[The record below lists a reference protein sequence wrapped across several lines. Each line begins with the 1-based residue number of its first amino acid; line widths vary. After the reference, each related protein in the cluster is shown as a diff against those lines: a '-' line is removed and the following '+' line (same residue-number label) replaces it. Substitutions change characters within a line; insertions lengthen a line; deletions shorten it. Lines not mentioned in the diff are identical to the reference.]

1 MFTQIFVHSILCYLA
16 SSFIQS
22 SIFLS
27 LSRFFFSYRTLVTRV
42 PTVKITQLVSLDLH
56 SRDIS
61 ACVLLDSREK
71 VVKRVKVLV
80 NTWNDVYERFFS
92 DFQCRYDNYPLVAES
107 GVNLSHCILCWIFP
121 KENFLLYFIVC
132 IVFFA
137 QSSVYFRS
145 TPFHGK
151 MRAVQMHVVCLI

>member
-61 ACVLLDSREK
+61 ACVLLDSREN
-71 VVKRVKVLV
+71 VVKRV
-80 NTWNDVYERFFS
+80 
-92 DFQCRYDNYPLVAES
+92 
-107 GVNLSHCILCWIFP
+107 
-121 KENFLLYFIVC
+121 
-132 IVFFA
+132 
-137 QSSVYFRS
+137 
-145 TPFHGK
+145 
-151 MRAVQMHVVCLI
+151 